1 MTERPP
7 PPRATYRLQLREGV
21 GFAEA
26 ERLLPRLEAL
36 GVSHLYLSP
45 ILRAVPGSTHGYD
58 VIDPTAIEPALGGRE
73 GFARLAGAA
82 HARGLG
88 VILDIVPNHTAFSLE
103 SPWLCDVLRHGEAS
117 RWARHFD
124 IEWEAGRLVLPFL
137 PSPFEAMLEA
147 GLVAVQEASDDAPG
161 GPVMRVEELEVPLA
175 PFPLSEPERAGEP
188 DALRALH
195 DRQAWRLAHWELE
208 RDGVTHRRFFNV
220 TGLIGMRVE
229 DGQVFDDTHA
239 LILDLV
245 REGLVD
251 ALRVD
256 HVDGLADPGA
266 YLARLT
272 EAAGVPVWIEKILVG
287 PEALPPWPVEG
298 TTGYEA
304 GAAIARVLTDA
315 EGLGRLDALWRRVT
329 GEERSW
335 EETLAQAKAQVI
347 RQDLAAEL
355 GQLRRLAAA
364 AAEASGEIEAGEESL
379 REAILALLV
388 EIPRYRTYLEAPDD
402 ATYGARRRED
412 LGLLDAAE
420 ERAARGLVNDAA
432 LRWLARE
439 VGDGATEAARRL
451 RTRFQQVTGA
461 LMAKSQEDTAFFRFT
476 RCLAHCEVGG
486 EPGDPAWAPE
496 RFGAWCAARTGR
508 DLTLT
513 SSHDT
518 KRAEDARARLLAM
531 THDPEAFG
539 ALLAASD
546 GVPGSA
552 EVPASL
558 RWYIVQSLLAL
569 WEDGRDDIA
578 PRLAAHVEK
587 ALREAREVTTWSHP
601 RPEAE
606 ARAEDFSRALALDWA
621 ARRPPGLDRLAEL
634 GARLSLA
641 QVALKCAMPGIPDF
655 YQGAEGPLHH
665 LTDPDN
671 RLAVDWEGL
680 EEVGGPPVTDR
691 PLAGQKGTL
700 TRDLLRLRAERP
712 GLFAGAARVEAGGGG
727 AWTLLREGPAGR
739 LAVTVDP
746 SSGEAPVRVG
756 WSPRDAAGGSAGD
769 AGGAPARGQGDV
781 AAQ

>member
-1 MTERPP
+1 MTHAP
-7 PPRATYRLQLREGV
+7 PPRATYRIQLREGV

-26 ERLLPRLEAL
+26 ERLLPRLHAL
-36 GVSHLYLSP
+36 GISHLYLSP

-58 VIDPTAIEPALGGRE
+58 VIDPTSIEPSLGGRE
-73 GFARLAGAA
+73 GFARLAEAA

-103 SPWLCDVLRHGEAS
+103 SPWLRDVLRHGEAS

-147 GLVAVQEASDDAPG
+147 GHVGAGDAPE
-161 GPVMRVEELEVPLA
+161 GPVLRVEELEVPLA
-175 PFPLSEPERAGEP
+175 PFPLSEAERAGDP
-188 DALRALH
+188 DALRLLH

-229 DGQVFDDTHA
+229 DPAVFDSTHA
-239 LILDLV
+239 LILSLV

-266 YLARLT
+266 YLARLGR
-272 EAAGVPVWIEKILVG
+272 EAGVPIWIEKILVG
-287 PEALPPWPVEG
+287 DEALPPWPVEG

-335 EETLAQAKAQVI
+335 EEALAQAKAQVI

-355 GQLRRLAAA
+355 GQLRRLASA
-364 AAEASGEIEAGEESL
+364 AAEASGEIEAGDESL

-402 ATYGARRRED
+402 ETFGPRRRED
-412 LGLLDAAE
+412 LRLLDAAE
-420 ERAARGLVNDAA
+420 ERAAAGLNNDAA

-486 EPGDPAWAPE
+486 EPGDPAWTPA

-508 DLTLT
+508 DLSLT

-531 THDPEAFG
+531 THDPEAFE
-539 ALLAASD
+539 ALLAASE
-546 GVPGSA
+546 GVPGAA

-558 RWYIVQSLLAL
+558 RWYIVQSLLAI
-569 WEDGRDDIA
+569 WEEGRRDIA
-578 PRLAAHVEK
+578 ARLAAHVEK

-606 ARAEDFSRALALDWA
+606 ARAEDLSRALALDWA
-621 ARRPPGLDRLAEL
+621 ARRPPGLDRLAAL
-634 GARLSLA
+634 GARISLA

-680 EEVGGPPVTDR
+680 GEVGGPPVADAA
-691 PLAGQKGTL
+691 LAGRKGAL

-712 GLFAGAARVEAGGGG
+712 ELFAGAARVEGGEGG
-727 AWTLLREGPAGR
+727 PWTLVREGPTGR
-739 LAVTVDP
+739 LAVAVDLH
-746 SSGEAPVRVG
+746 SAEAPVRVEWRPAEATVG
-756 WSPRDAAGGSAGD
+756 DSGRDS
-769 AGGAPARGQGDV
+769 GDV